1 MDTFLSTLLTMSV
14 TAALVAGIV
23 MLLRLVL
30 RPLPRWITC
39 ALWGVV
45 FLRMICPV
53 GLSLPVSL
61 VPQAI
66 TSGAYVQHLLPAEPG
81 PAQETV
87 PVQDTPA
94 PAEHTLSAGDGTP
107 PAPAAPADIP
117 RPALLTGVWA
127 AGAGAAL
134 LWAAVS
140 YARLRRQVAEAVP
153 VEKGVYESDR
163 VSTPFV
169 CGLLRPRIYLP
180 ASLPAEDR
188 HYVLLHE
195 RAHLRRRDHWT
206 KPLAYLALCLH
217 WFNPLLWLAYRLFCR
232 DLETA
237 CDQAV
242 IRRFGAKDT
251 AQYAAALLHL
261 GHSGKLPQAVPLAF
275 GEEDPKG
282 RIRHVLDYK
291 RPPVW
296 VAGIAL
302 LVCAATIVLILANP
316 GVPEDQMEGVAIT
329 ETYLQLRGTPV
340 RLPEELQTS
349 LVSLLRDYDQEDYTP
364 LAQFSLPNGA
374 LLLTN
379 ANRGTQFCLFLGETG
394 APVLVRLNHD
404 GYSASQKK
412 AVLPESL
419 LQDPRW
425 RAFQTSLSSYLKEGW
440 AEDLYALKTPY
451 LGSPSACLAI
461 LEELHL
467 SQAVGPYQIALQTE
481 RAPYGITLQFQEA
494 CPQGALS
501 SATEYLRFCGTV
513 FQALV
518 GNGDRF
524 SWELPLEGS
533 DTPARGTVEK
543 TPWDTTSLTAFLPAW
558 QQALE
563 EWLQESP
570 LFQTTRPE

>member
-1 MDTFLSTLLTMSV
+1 M
-14 TAALVAGIV
+14 
-23 MLLRLVL
+23 
-30 RPLPRWITC
+30 
-39 ALWGVV
+39 
-45 FLRMICPV
+45 
-53 GLSLPVSL
+53 
-61 VPQAI
+61 
-66 TSGAYVQHLLPAEPG
+66 
-81 PAQETV
+81 
-87 PVQDTPA
+87 
-94 PAEHTLSAGDGTP
+94 
-107 PAPAAPADIP
+107 
-117 RPALLTGVWA
+117 
-127 AGAGAAL
+127 
-134 LWAAVS
+134 
-140 YARLRRQVAEAVP
+140 
-153 VEKGVYESDR
+153 
-163 VSTPFV
+163 
-169 CGLLRPRIYLP
+169 
-180 ASLPAEDR
+180 
-188 HYVLLHE
+188 
-195 RAHLRRRDHWT
+195 
-206 KPLAYLALCLH
+206 
-217 WFNPLLWLAYRLFCR
+217 
-232 DLETA
+232 
-237 CDQAV
+237 
-242 IRRFGAKDT
+242 
-251 AQYAAALLHL
+251 
-261 GHSGKLPQAVPLAF
+261 
-275 GEEDPKG
+275 
-282 RIRHVLDYK
+282 
-291 RPPVW
+291 
-296 VAGIAL
+296 AGIAL

-425 RAFQTSLSSYLKEGW
+425 RAFQTSLSSYLREGW

-533 DTPARGTVEK
+533 DTPVRGTVEK

-563 EWLQESP
+563 PLLQESP
-570 LFQTTRPE
+570 LSQTTQPE

>member
-1 MDTFLSTLLTMSV
+1 MDQILQTLLTMTTTASV
-14 TAALVAGIV
+14 AALCV
-23 MLLRLVL
+23 MGLRLL
-30 RPLPRWITC
+30 LKRAPRWITC
-39 ALWGVV
+39 LLWMVV
-45 FLRMICPV
+45 FVRMVCPV
-53 GLSLPVSL
+53 SFSLPVSL
-61 VPQAI
+61 VPAPIAQG
-66 TSGAYVQHLLPAEPG
+66 TYVQQAGQALEASSR
-81 PAQETV
+81 AQA
-87 PVQDTPA
+87 PA
-94 PAEHTLSAGDGTP
+94 PADTGGPADQGASAG
-107 PAPAAPADIP
+107 AD
-117 RPALLTGVWA
+117 RTDVVVGLW
-127 AGAGAAL
+127 GAGTL
-134 LWAAVS
+134 GMFLWGGVS
-140 YARLRRQVAEAVP
+140 YLRLRRRTGEAIRL
-153 VEKGVYESDR
+153 EGNLYETDQIAA
-163 VSTPFV
+163 PFV
-169 CGLLRPRIYLP
+169 CGVFSPKIYLP
-180 ASLPAEDR
+180 VRLDPQDR
-188 HYVLLHE
+188 PYVLLHE
-195 RAHLRRRDHWT
+195 QAHLRRRDHLT
-206 KPLAYLALCLH
+206 KPLAWLALCLH
-217 WFNPLLWLAYRLFCR
+217 WCNPLLWLAYRLFCR

-425 RAFQTSLSSYLKEGW
+425 RAFQTSLSSYLREGW

-533 DTPARGTVEK
+533 DTPVRGTVEK

-563 EWLQESP
+563 PLLQESP
-570 LFQTTRPE
+570 LSQTTQPE

>member
-1 MDTFLSTLLTMSV
+1 MDQILQTLLTMTTTASV
-14 TAALVAGIV
+14 AALCV
-23 MLLRLVL
+23 MGLRLL
-30 RPLPRWITC
+30 LKRAPRWITC
-39 ALWGVV
+39 LLWMVV
-45 FLRMICPV
+45 FVRMVCPV
-53 GLSLPVSL
+53 SFSLPVSL
-61 VPQAI
+61 VPAPIAQG
-66 TSGAYVQHLLPAEPG
+66 TYVQQAGQALEASSR
-81 PAQETV
+81 AQA
-87 PVQDTPA
+87 PA
-94 PAEHTLSAGDGTP
+94 PADTGGPADQGASAG
-107 PAPAAPADIP
+107 AD
-117 RPALLTGVWA
+117 RTDVVVGLW
-127 AGAGAAL
+127 GAGTLVML
-134 LWAAVS
+134 LWGGVS
-140 YARLRRQVAEAVP
+140 YLRLRRRTGEAIRL
-153 VEKGVYESDR
+153 EGNLYETDQIAA
-163 VSTPFV
+163 PFV
-169 CGLLRPRIYLP
+169 CGVFSPKIYLP
-180 ASLPAEDR
+180 VGLDPQDR
-188 HYVLLHE
+188 PYVLLHE
-195 RAHLRRRDHWT
+195 QAHLRRRDHLT
-206 KPLAYLALCLH
+206 KPLAWLALCLH
-217 WFNPLLWLAYRLFCR
+217 WCNPLLWLAYRLFCR

-425 RAFQTSLSSYLKEGW
+425 RAFQTSLSSYLREGW

-494 CPQGALS
+494 CPQGA
-501 SATEYLRFCGTV
+501 TEYLRFCGTV

-543 TPWDTTSLTAFLPAW
+543 TLWDTTSLTAFLPAW

-563 EWLQESP
+563 AWLQESP
-570 LFQTTRPE
+570 LSQTTRPE

>member
-1 MDTFLSTLLTMSV
+1 M
-14 TAALVAGIV
+14 
-23 MLLRLVL
+23 
-30 RPLPRWITC
+30 
-39 ALWGVV
+39 
-45 FLRMICPV
+45 
-53 GLSLPVSL
+53 
-61 VPQAI
+61 
-66 TSGAYVQHLLPAEPG
+66 
-81 PAQETV
+81 
-87 PVQDTPA
+87 
-94 PAEHTLSAGDGTP
+94 
-107 PAPAAPADIP
+107 
-117 RPALLTGVWA
+117 
-127 AGAGAAL
+127 
-134 LWAAVS
+134 
-140 YARLRRQVAEAVP
+140 
-153 VEKGVYESDR
+153 
-163 VSTPFV
+163 
-169 CGLLRPRIYLP
+169 
-180 ASLPAEDR
+180 
-188 HYVLLHE
+188 
-195 RAHLRRRDHWT
+195 
-206 KPLAYLALCLH
+206 
-217 WFNPLLWLAYRLFCR
+217 
-232 DLETA
+232 
-237 CDQAV
+237 
-242 IRRFGAKDT
+242 
-251 AQYAAALLHL
+251 
-261 GHSGKLPQAVPLAF
+261 
-275 GEEDPKG
+275 
-282 RIRHVLDYK
+282 
-291 RPPVW
+291 
-296 VAGIAL
+296 
-302 LVCAATIVLILANP
+302 
-316 GVPEDQMEGVAIT
+316 
-329 ETYLQLRGTPV
+329 

-543 TPWDTTSLTAFLPAW
+543 TPWDTTPPSPAHRKSRTAKVGCAACVFISFVLTGTVLSSAAPTGFSAPCARKRRGSGGRKSGYPQCRPPNSPAP
-558 QQALE
+558 AD
-563 EWLQESP
+563 S
-570 LFQTTRPE
+570 

>member
-66 TSGAYVQHLLPAEPG
+66 TSGAYVQHLLSAEPG

-87 PVQDTPA
+87 PGQDTPA

-127 AGAGAAL
+127 TGAAAAL

-349 LVSLLRDYDQEDYTP
+349 LVSLLRDYDQEDYTS

-425 RAFQTSLSSYLKEGW
+425 HAFQTSLSSYLREGW

-563 EWLQESP
+563 PLLQESP
-570 LFQTTRPE
+570 LSQTTQPE